1 MDNFQV
7 LDFTSLSET
16 VQQLLREAVVARQRA
31 YCPYSNFAVGAAI
44 LTEEDSKTY
53 SGCNI
58 ESSTLAPS
66 ICAERCAVPK
76 AVSEGYLKFKMVA
89 VIAHQ
94 TNFTAPC
101 GVCRQT
107 LNEFRGSNG
116 DIDIYLGKP
125 TLDKV
130 LCTKLS
136 QLLPLSYV
144 SFKEDS
150 INV

>member
-1 MDNFQV
+1 MDKFQV

-58 ESSTLAPS
+58 ESSTLAPT